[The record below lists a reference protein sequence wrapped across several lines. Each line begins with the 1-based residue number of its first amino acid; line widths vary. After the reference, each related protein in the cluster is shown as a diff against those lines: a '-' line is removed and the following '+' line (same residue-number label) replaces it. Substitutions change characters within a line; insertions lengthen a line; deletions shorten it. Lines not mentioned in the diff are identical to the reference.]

1 MALRKWKTVVVGHA
15 VYKRDTMQ
23 DTHVKIDAL
32 SKPSATYL
40 TNLGYIYI
48 TSPTRYWYHPEF
60 NGYPQYDANFNVL
73 GKHTP
78 VETPVDAPVVS
89 DGGSSSYYELNINGN
104 KVETEEI
111 IDQVFG
117 NDFDFGNA
125 FKSLVRAYASTKGSG
140 KAGNSIQYEMNKIIY
155 SANKIK
161 NRGTK

>member
-1 MALRKWKTVVVGHA
+1 
-15 VYKRDTMQ
+15 MQ

-32 SKPSATYL
+32 SKPSALYL
-40 TNLGYIYI
+40 INLGYVQ
-48 TSPTRYWYHPEF
+48 R
-60 NGYPQYDANFNVL
+60 
-73 GKHTP
+73 GKHNNYDWVHPTNNSYPDYDKYYNVIPKPDLSPGVPTVHKAMP
-78 VETPVDAPVVS
+78 VEEPVVS
-89 DGGSSSYYELNINGN
+89 DGGSSSYYVLHINGN

-125 FKSLVRAYASTKGSG
+125 FKSLVRAYASTKGAG
-140 KAGNSIQYEMNKIIY
+140 KAGNSIKYEMNKIVY